1 MVSCERK
8 RSYHLFHAEAA
19 ILFLM
24 WKKKKMQSIS
34 LCLSWWNQKKAI
46 VDHLSSH
53 SHGSNPSLSLS
64 LSHLGKQILCLIM
77 WQADEEEEEEE
88 VIHLSLIVESNPL
101 SDVEAAAEGET
112 IISLSLTCGNDPL
125 SHVEAEEA
133 AIISLALSLS
143 YV

>member
-1 MVSCERK
+1 VGGKSLVSCERK

-64 LSHLGKQILCLIM
+64 LSLIWENKSYVSSCGKQ
-77 WQADEEEEEEE
+77 
-88 VIHLSLIVESNPL
+88 
-101 SDVEAAAEGET
+101 T
-112 IISLSLTCGNDPL
+112 KKKKKKK
-125 SHVEAEEA
+125 
-133 AIISLALSLS
+133 
-143 YV
+143 

>member
-1 MVSCERK
+1 VEEEEDAIHFSLPLVVEPEK
-8 RSYHLFHAEAA
+8 SNSGPSLFS
-19 ILFLM
+19 FT
-24 WKKKKMQSIS
+24 WKQSI
-34 LCLSWWNQKKAI
+34 
-46 VDHLSSH
+46 
-53 SHGSNPSLSLS
+53 SLSLS